1 MRKSI
6 QIQFEIIITPSFF
19 LCNASSMHPAG
30 LLGPEETTRTT
41 RILKSYVYGEIADP
55 ALDYRVNLSLRAT
68 LHYIVN
74 ASVLTHALI

>member
-41 RILKSYVYGEIADP
+41 RILKSYVYGEITDDALAASTYNIRDGIAD
-55 ALDYRVNLSLRAT
+55 
-68 LHYIVN
+68 
-74 ASVLTHALI
+74 ALINLDASSCLLR